1 MRKSAT
7 SPTGWSNGLPV
18 DCLRARPPMP
28 AIPAIKTLRD
38 IQLIEQTPLAERDLP
53 ASTYELICRSA
64 AQQADAPALSFILQG
79 TANEAA
85 YRLSYRQLLGKITQT
100 ANAFHRLGLRPGKA
114 VSFLLPNLP
123 HTHFTIWGG
132 EAAGIVN
139 AINPL
144 LDPEHI
150 AELIQ
155 ASDSELLVTLAP
167 FPGTDLWAKV
177 EGLREQL
184 PALKAIICVDM
195 ANLLPEPQR
204 SAIKAQ
210 RGPLP
215 DGVLDFDELIASCPD
230 DHLESGRVIAPDDIA
245 SYFHT
250 GGTTGTPKLAPHSH
264 GNEVAMAFSMNLV
277 TRFEPGDVTLCGLPL
292 FHVNGVIVTGLTAF
306 IGGAEVLL
314 ATPQGYRNPNLISNF
329 WTVIERHNVS
339 FFSGVPTIYAG
350 LLQVPSEGHDL
361 SSLKYA
367 LCGAA
372 PMPVDL
378 IRQFESKT
386 GLTLIEGYGLTEGTC
401 GSCANPPAGERRPG
415 SIGLPMPYCEVS
427 IKVLDEQGNYLREAN
442 RNEIGNLCIRGATVF
457 KGYLQS
463 SKNAGIWVDG
473 DWFNTGDL
481 GRVDADGY
489 IWLTG
494 RSKDLIIRGGH
505 NIDPQMIEEA
515 LHKHPAVA
523 MAAAV
528 GKPDEKAGE
537 LPVVYVQLKPGA
549 EVSEA
554 ELLAHAAEH
563 IHERSAI
570 PKDAWIID
578 TIPLT
583 AVGKTFKP
591 ALRFDAI
598 ARVYQ
603 SALTEI
609 DARLRVE
616 VLSDDKRGQIAHI
629 YIPADQAALA
639 DAVSQRLAGFAVA
652 IELHLTE

>member
-1 MRKSAT
+1 MNTAPLIR
-7 SPTGWSNGLPV
+7 
-18 DCLRARPPMP
+18 
-28 AIPAIKTLRD
+28 TLQD
-38 IQLIEQTPLAERDLP
+38 IQQIESTPLSERGLP
-53 ASTYELICRSA
+53 ASTFELIRRT
-64 AQQADAPALSFILQG
+64 AQATPDAPALSFILQG
-79 TANEAA
+79 TAEETAL
-85 YRLSYRQLLGKITQT
+85 RLNYAELLGKITQT

-123 HTHFTIWGG
+123 QTHYTIWGG

-150 AELIQ
+150 AELIH
-155 ASDSELLVTLAP
+155 ASSSELLVTLAP
-167 FPGTDLWAKV
+167 FPGTDLWSKV
-177 EGLREQL
+177 ESLRDQL
-184 PALKAIICVDM
+184 PELRAILCVDM
-195 ANLLPEPQR
+195 ANLSPEPQR
-204 SAIKAQ
+204 SAVRVQ

-215 DGVLDFDELIASCPD
+215 DGVLDFDETIAACPA
-230 DHLESGRVIAPDDIA
+230 DHLESGRVIAADDIA

-264 GNEVAMAFSMNLV
+264 GNEVAMAYSMNLV
-277 TRFEPGDVTLCGLPL
+277 TRFGPGDVTLCGLPL
-292 FHVNGVIVTGLTAF
+292 FHVNGVVVTGLTAF

-314 ATPQGYRNPNLISNF
+314 ATPQGYRNTTLIGNF
-329 WTVIERHNVS
+329 WKVIERHRVS

-372 PMPVDL
+372 PMPVEL
-378 IRQFESKT
+378 IRQFEAKT

-415 SIGLPMPYCEVS
+415 SIGLPMPYCEVR
-427 IKVLDEQGNYLREAN
+427 IKVLDEQGRYVRDAAP
-442 RNEIGNLCIRGATVF
+442 NEIGNLCIRGATVF
-457 KGYLQS
+457 KGYLQAG
-463 SKNAGIWVDG
+463 KNAGIWVVG

-523 MAAAV
+523 LAAAV

-537 LPVVYVQLKPGA
+537 LPVVYVQLKPGRQA
-549 EVSEA
+549 SEA
-554 ELLAHAAEH
+554 DLLEHAAAH
-563 IHERSAI
+563 IPERAAI
-570 PKDAWIID
+570 PKNAWIID
-578 TIPLT
+578 AIPLT

-603 SALTEI
+603 AAVSELEPA
-609 DARLRVE
+609 ARVE
-616 VLSDDKRGQIAHI
+616 VLSDDKAGQLAHI
-629 YIPADQAALA
+629 HLPNQDQALA
-639 DAVSQRLAGFAVA
+639 EAIAERLAGYAVGHRIHFAA
-652 IELHLTE
+652 

>member
-1 MRKSAT
+1 MSTAPLIR
-7 SPTGWSNGLPV
+7 
-18 DCLRARPPMP
+18 
-28 AIPAIKTLRD
+28 TLQD
-38 IQLIEQTPLAERDLP
+38 IEQIESTPLSERDLP
-53 ASTYELICRSA
+53 SSTFELIRRT
-64 AQQADAPALSFILQG
+64 AQTYPDAPALSFILQG
-79 TANEAA
+79 TGEETPL
-85 YRLSYRQLLGKITQT
+85 RLSYAELLGKVTQT
-100 ANAFHRLGLRPGKA
+100 ANAFHRLGLRPSKA

-123 HTHFTIWGG
+123 QTHYTIWGG

-150 AELIQ
+150 AELIH

-167 FPGTDLWAKV
+167 FPDTDLWDKV
-177 EGLREQL
+177 DALRDRL
-184 PALKAIICVDM
+184 PALKAILCVDL

-204 SAIKAQ
+204 SALKAQ

-215 DGVLDFDELIASCPD
+215 DGVLDFDEAIAACPAD
-230 DHLESGRVIAPDDIA
+230 RLESGRHILPEDIA

-264 GNEVAMAFSMNLV
+264 GNEVAMAYSMNLV
-277 TRFEPGDVTLCGLPL
+277 TRFGVGDVTLCGLPL
-292 FHVNGVIVTGLTAF
+292 FHVNGVIVTGLAAF

-314 ATPQGYRNPNLISNF
+314 ATPQGYRNTTLIGNF
-329 WTVIERHNVS
+329 WKVIERHKVS

-372 PMPVDL
+372 PMPVEL
-378 IRQFESKT
+378 IRQFEAKT

-415 SIGLPMPYCEVS
+415 SIGLPMPYCEVR
-427 IKVLDEQGNYLREAN
+427 IKVLDDQGRYQRDAAP
-442 RNEIGNLCIRGATVF
+442 NEIGNLCIRGATVF
-457 KGYLQS
+457 RGYLQA

-537 LPVVYVQLKPGA
+537 LPVVYVQLKPGSQA
-549 EVSEA
+549 SEA
-554 ELLAHAAEH
+554 ELLEHAAAH
-563 IHERSAI
+563 IPERAAI
-570 PKDAWIID
+570 PKNAWIID
-578 TIPLT
+578 AIPLT

-603 SALTEI
+603 AAVGELHPG
-609 DARLRVE
+609 ARVE
-616 VLSDDKRGQIAHI
+616 VRSDDKAGQLAHI
-629 YIPADQAALA
+629 HLPSQDQALA
-639 DAVSQRLAGFAVA
+639 EAIGERLAGYAVGHRIHFA
-652 IELHLTE
+652 T

>member
-1 MRKSAT
+1 MSTAPLIR
-7 SPTGWSNGLPV
+7 
-18 DCLRARPPMP
+18 
-28 AIPAIKTLRD
+28 TLQD
-38 IQLIEQTPLAERDLP
+38 IEQIEAVALSERDLP
-53 ASTYELICRSA
+53 PSTFELIRRTASA
-64 AQQADAPALSFILQG
+64 QPDAPALSFILQG
-79 TANEAA
+79 SGEETPL
-85 YRLSYRQLLGKITQT
+85 RLSYAELLGKVTQT

-123 HTHFTIWGG
+123 QTHYTIWGG

-150 AELIQ
+150 AELIH

-167 FPGTDLWAKV
+167 FPGTDLWDKV
-177 EGLREQL
+177 QALRGQL
-184 PALKAIICVDM
+184 PELKAILCVDM

-204 SAIKAQ
+204 SALKAQ
-210 RGPLP
+210 RGAWPE
-215 DGVLDFDELIASCPD
+215 GVLDFDETIAACPN
-230 DHLESGRVIAPDDIA
+230 DHLESGRVIAADDVA

-264 GNEVAMAFSMNLV
+264 GNEVAMAYSMNLV
-277 TRFEPGDVTLCGLPL
+277 TRFGPGDVTLCGLPL
-292 FHVNGVIVTGLTAF
+292 FHVNGVVVTGLAAF

-314 ATPQGYRNPNLISNF
+314 ATPQGYRNTTLIGNF
-329 WTVIERHNVS
+329 WKVIERHRVS

-372 PMPVDL
+372 PMPVEL
-378 IRQFESKT
+378 IRQFEAKT
-386 GLTLIEGYGLTEGTC
+386 GLTLIEGYGLTEVTC

-415 SIGLPMPYCEVS
+415 SIGLRMPYCEVS
-427 IKVLDEQGNYLREAN
+427 IKVLDDQGRYLRDAAQ
-442 RNEIGNLCIRGATVF
+442 NEIGNLCIRGATVF
-457 KGYLQS
+457 KGYLQT

-537 LPVVYVQLKPGA
+537 LPVVYVQLKPGNQA
-549 EVSEA
+549 SEA
-554 ELLAHAAEH
+554 ELLEHAAAH
-563 IHERSAI
+563 IPERAAI
-570 PKDAWIID
+570 PKNAWIVD
-578 TIPLT
+578 AIPLT

-603 SALTEI
+603 SDLAALHPAI
-609 DARLRVE
+609 RVE
-616 VLSDDKRGQIAHI
+616 VLSDDQAGQLAHVHV
-629 YIPADQAALA
+629 PNQDEALA
-639 DAVSQRLAGFAVA
+639 SAIGERLAGYAVGHRIHFAP
-652 IELHLTE
+652 

>member
-1 MRKSAT
+1 MNTAPLIR
-7 SPTGWSNGLPV
+7 
-18 DCLRARPPMP
+18 
-28 AIPAIKTLRD
+28 TLQD
-38 IQLIEQTPLAERDLP
+38 IQQIESTPLSERGLP
-53 ASTYELICRSA
+53 ASTFELIRRTA
-64 AQQADAPALSFILQG
+64 LATPDAPALSFILQG
-79 TANEAA
+79 TAEETAL
-85 YRLSYRQLLGKITQT
+85 RLNYAELLGKITQT

-123 HTHFTIWGG
+123 QTHYTIWGG

-150 AELIQ
+150 AELIH
-155 ASDSELLVTLAP
+155 ASSSELLVTLAP
-167 FPGTDLWAKV
+167 FPGTDLWSKV
-177 EGLREQL
+177 EALRDQL
-184 PALKAIICVDM
+184 PELRAILCVDM

-204 SAIKAQ
+204 NAVRAQ

-215 DGVLDFDELIASCPD
+215 DGVLDFDETIAACPAD
-230 DHLESGRVIAPDDIA
+230 QLESGRVIAADDIA

-264 GNEVAMAFSMNLV
+264 GNEVAMAYSMNLV
-277 TRFEPGDVTLCGLPL
+277 TRFGPGDVTLCGLPL

-314 ATPQGYRNPNLISNF
+314 ATPQGYRNGTLISNF
-329 WTVIERHNVS
+329 WKVIERHKVS

-372 PMPVDL
+372 PMPVEL
-378 IRQFESKT
+378 IRQFEAKT

-401 GSCANPPAGERRPG
+401 GSCANPPDGERRPG
-415 SIGLPMPYCEVS
+415 SIGLPMPYCEVR
-427 IKVLDEQGNYLREAN
+427 IKVLDEQGRYVRDAAP
-442 RNEIGNLCIRGATVF
+442 NEIGNLCIRGATVF
-457 KGYLQS
+457 MGYLQAG
-463 SKNAGIWVDG
+463 KNAGIWVDG

-523 MAAAV
+523 LAAAV

-537 LPVVYVQLKPGA
+537 LPVVYVQLKPGSQA
-549 EVSEA
+549 SEA
-554 ELLAHAAEH
+554 ELLEHAAAH
-563 IHERSAI
+563 IPERAAI
-570 PKDAWIID
+570 PKNAWIID
-578 TIPLT
+578 AIPLT

-598 ARVYQ
+598 ARVYEAAV
-603 SALTEI
+603 SELEPA
-609 DARLRVE
+609 ARVE
-616 VLSDDKRGQIAHI
+616 VLSDDKAGQLAHI
-629 YIPADQAALA
+629 HLPNQDQALA
-639 DAVSQRLAGFAVA
+639 EAIAERLAGYAVGHRIHFAA
-652 IELHLTE
+652 

>member
-1 MRKSAT
+1 MSTAPLIR
-7 SPTGWSNGLPV
+7 
-18 DCLRARPPMP
+18 
-28 AIPAIKTLRD
+28 TLQD
-38 IQLIEQTPLAERDLP
+38 IEQIESTPLSDRDLP
-53 ASTYELICRSA
+53 SSTFELIRRTAQASPEA
-64 AQQADAPALSFILQG
+64 AALSFILQG
-79 TANEAA
+79 TGEETPL
-85 YRLSYRQLLGKITQT
+85 RLNYAELLGKITQT

-123 HTHFTIWGG
+123 QTHFTIWGG

-144 LDPEHI
+144 LDAEHI
-150 AELIQ
+150 AELIH

-167 FPGTDLWAKV
+167 FPGTDLWDKV
-177 EGLREQL
+177 NALRDQL
-184 PALKAIICVDM
+184 PELKAILCVDM

-204 SAIKAQ
+204 SALKAQ

-215 DGVLDFDELIASCPD
+215 EGVLDFDETIAACPA
-230 DHLESGRVIAPDDIA
+230 DHLESGRLIAADDIA

-264 GNEVAMAFSMNLV
+264 GNEVAMAYSMNLV
-277 TRFEPGDVTLCGLPL
+277 TRFGAGDVTLCGLPL
-292 FHVNGVIVTGLTAF
+292 FHVNGVIVTGLAAF

-314 ATPQGYRNPNLISNF
+314 ATPQGYRNTTLIGNF
-329 WTVIERHNVS
+329 WKVIERHKVS

-350 LLQVPSEGHDL
+350 LLQIPSEGHDL

-372 PMPVDL
+372 PMPVEL
-378 IRQFESKT
+378 IRQFEAKT
-386 GLTLIEGYGLTEGTC
+386 GLTLLEGYGLTEGTC

-415 SIGLPMPYCEVS
+415 SIGLPMPYCEVR
-427 IKVLDEQGNYLREAN
+427 IKVLDEQGRYLRDAEQD
-442 RNEIGNLCIRGATVF
+442 EIGNLCIRGATVF
-457 KGYLQS
+457 RGYLQA
-463 SKNAGIWVDG
+463 SKNADIWVDG

-549 EVSEA
+549 QTSET
-554 ELLAHAAEH
+554 ELLEHAAAH
-563 IHERSAI
+563 IPERAAV

-578 TIPLT
+578 AIPLT

-603 SALTEI
+603 AAI
-609 DARLRVE
+609 DELHPAVRVE
-616 VLSDDKRGQIAHI
+616 VLSDDRAGQLAHI
-629 YIPADQAALA
+629 HLPNQDQALA
-639 DAVSQRLAGFAVA
+639 ASIGERLSGYAVGHRIHFAA
-652 IELHLTE
+652 

>member
-1 MRKSAT
+1 MSTAPLIR
-7 SPTGWSNGLPV
+7 
-18 DCLRARPPMP
+18 
-28 AIPAIKTLRD
+28 TLQD
-38 IQLIEQTPLAERDLP
+38 IEQIEAVALSERDLP
-53 ASTYELICRSA
+53 PSTFELIRRTASA
-64 AQQADAPALSFILQG
+64 RPDAPALSFILQG
-79 TANEAA
+79 NGEETPL
-85 YRLSYRQLLGKITQT
+85 RLSYAELLGKLTQT

-123 HTHFTIWGG
+123 QTHYTIWGG

-150 AELIQ
+150 AELIH

-167 FPGTDLWAKV
+167 FPGTDLWDKV
-177 EGLREQL
+177 QALRGQL
-184 PALKAIICVDM
+184 PELKAILCVDM

-204 SAIKAQ
+204 SALKAQ
-210 RGPLP
+210 RGAWPE
-215 DGVLDFDELIASCPD
+215 GVLDFDETIAACPN
-230 DHLESGRVIAPDDIA
+230 DHLESGRVIAANDVA

-264 GNEVAMAFSMNLV
+264 GNEVAMAYSMNLV
-277 TRFEPGDVTLCGLPL
+277 TRFGPGDVTLCGLPL
-292 FHVNGVIVTGLTAF
+292 FHVNGVVVTGLAAF

-314 ATPQGYRNPNLISNF
+314 ATPQGYRNTTLIGNF
-329 WTVIERHNVS
+329 WKVIERHRVS

-372 PMPVDL
+372 PMPVEL
-378 IRQFESKT
+378 IRQFEAKT

-415 SIGLPMPYCEVS
+415 SIGLRMPYCEVS
-427 IKVLDEQGNYLREAN
+427 IKVLDDQGRYLRDAAQ
-442 RNEIGNLCIRGATVF
+442 NEIGNLCIRGATVF
-457 KGYLQS
+457 KGYLQT

-537 LPVVYVQLKPGA
+537 LPVVYVQLKPGNQA
-549 EVSEA
+549 SEA
-554 ELLAHAAEH
+554 ELLEHAAAH
-563 IHERSAI
+563 IPERAAI
-570 PKDAWIID
+570 PKNAWIVD
-578 TIPLT
+578 AIPLT

-603 SALTEI
+603 SDLAALHPAI
-609 DARLRVE
+609 RVE
-616 VLSDDKRGQIAHI
+616 VLSDDQAGQLAHVHV
-629 YIPADQAALA
+629 PNQDEALA
-639 DAVSQRLAGFAVA
+639 SAIGERLAGYAVGHRIHFAP
-652 IELHLTE
+652 

>member
-1 MRKSAT
+1 
-7 SPTGWSNGLPV
+7 
-18 DCLRARPPMP
+18 MP

-85 YRLSYRQLLGKITQT
+85 YRLSYRQLLSKITQT

-215 DGVLDFDELIASCPD
+215 NGVLDFDELIAACPD

-314 ATPQGYRNPNLISNF
+314 ATPQGYRNANLISNF
-329 WTVIERHNVS
+329 WTIIERHNVS

-372 PMPVDL
+372 PMPVEL

-401 GSCANPPAGERRPG
+401 GSCANPPAGERRAG

-427 IKVLDEQGNYLREAN
+427 IKILDEQGNYLREAN

-463 SKNAGIWVDG
+463 SKNAGIWVDS

-537 LPVVYVQLKPGA
+537 LPVVYVQLKPGIA
-549 EVSEA
+549 VSEA

-563 IHERSAI
+563 IPERAAI

-598 ARVYQ
+598 TRVYQ
-603 SALTEI
+603 AALAEI
-609 DARLRVE
+609 DPRLRVE

-629 YIPADQAALA
+629 YIAADQAALA
-639 DAVSQRLAGFAVA
+639 AAVSQRLAGFAVA
-652 IELHLTE
+652 IELHFTE

>member
-1 MRKSAT
+1 MSTAPLIR
-7 SPTGWSNGLPV
+7 
-18 DCLRARPPMP
+18 
-28 AIPAIKTLRD
+28 TLHD
-38 IQLIEQTPLAERDLP
+38 IELIESTPLSERDLP
-53 ASTYELICRSA
+53 CSTFELIRRT
-64 AQQADAPALSFILQG
+64 AQASPNAPALSFILQG
-79 TANEAA
+79 TAEETAL
-85 YRLSYRQLLGKITQT
+85 RLSYAELLGKVTQT

-123 HTHFTIWGG
+123 QTHYTIWGG

-150 AELIQ
+150 AELIH
-155 ASDSELLVTLAP
+155 ASDSELLVTLAT
-167 FPGTDLWAKV
+167 FPGTDLWDKV
-177 EGLREQL
+177 HALRDQL
-184 PALKAIICVDM
+184 PELKAILCVDM

-204 SAIKAQ
+204 SALKAQ

-215 DGVLDFDELIASCPD
+215 DGVLDFDEAIAACPA
-230 DHLESGRVIAPDDIA
+230 DHLESGRVIAADDIA

-264 GNEVAMAFSMNLV
+264 GNEVAMAYSMNLV
-277 TRFEPGDVTLCGLPL
+277 TRFGVGDVTLCGLPL
-292 FHVNGVIVTGLTAF
+292 FHVNGVIVTGLAAF

-314 ATPQGYRNPNLISNF
+314 ATPQGYRNGTLISNF
-329 WTVIERHNVS
+329 WKVIERHKVS

-372 PMPVDL
+372 PMPVEL
-378 IRQFESKT
+378 IRQFEAKT

-427 IKVLDEQGNYLREAN
+427 IKVLDEQGGYVRDAEQ
-442 RNEIGNLCIRGATVF
+442 NEIGNLCIRGATVF
-457 KGYLQS
+457 KGYLQA

-528 GKPDEKAGE
+528 GKPDAKAGE
-537 LPVVYVQLKPGA
+537 LPVVYVQLKPGSQA
-549 EVSEA
+549 NEA
-554 ELLAHAAEH
+554 ELLEHAAAH
-563 IHERSAI
+563 IPERAAI

-578 TIPLT
+578 AIPLT

-598 ARVYQ
+598 TRVYQ
-603 SALTEI
+603 AAVGELHP
-609 DARLRVE
+609 AARVE
-616 VLSDDKRGQIAHI
+616 VLSDDKAGQLAHI
-629 YIPADQAALA
+629 HLPNQDQALA
-639 DAVSQRLAGFAVA
+639 EAIGERLAGYAVGHRIHFAA
-652 IELHLTE
+652 

>member
-1 MRKSAT
+1 MSTAPLIR
-7 SPTGWSNGLPV
+7 
-18 DCLRARPPMP
+18 
-28 AIPAIKTLRD
+28 TLQD
-38 IQLIEQTPLAERDLP
+38 IEQIEAVALSERDLP
-53 ASTYELICRSA
+53 PSTFELIRRTASA
-64 AQQADAPALSFILQG
+64 QPDAPALSFILQG
-79 TANEAA
+79 NGEETPL
-85 YRLSYRQLLGKITQT
+85 RLSYAELLGKLTQT

-123 HTHFTIWGG
+123 QTHYTIWGG

-150 AELIQ
+150 AELIH

-167 FPGTDLWAKV
+167 FPGTDLWDKV
-177 EGLREQL
+177 QALRGQL
-184 PALKAIICVDM
+184 PELKAILCVDM

-204 SAIKAQ
+204 SALKAQ
-210 RGPLP
+210 RGAWPE
-215 DGVLDFDELIASCPD
+215 GVLDFDETIAACPN
-230 DHLESGRVIAPDDIA
+230 DHLESGRIIAANDVA

-264 GNEVAMAFSMNLV
+264 GNEVAMAYSMNLV
-277 TRFEPGDVTLCGLPL
+277 TRFGPGDVTLCGLPL
-292 FHVNGVIVTGLTAF
+292 FHVNGVVVTGLAAF

-314 ATPQGYRNPNLISNF
+314 ATPQGYRNTTLIGNF
-329 WTVIERHNVS
+329 WKVIERHRVS

-372 PMPVDL
+372 PMPVEL
-378 IRQFESKT
+378 IRQFEAKT

-415 SIGLPMPYCEVS
+415 SIGLRMPYCEVS
-427 IKVLDEQGNYLREAN
+427 IKVLDDQGRYRRDAAQ
-442 RNEIGNLCIRGATVF
+442 NEIGNLCIRGATVF
-457 KGYLQS
+457 KGYLQT

-537 LPVVYVQLKPGA
+537 LPVVYVQLKPGNQA
-549 EVSEA
+549 SEA
-554 ELLAHAAEH
+554 ELLEHAAAH
-563 IHERSAI
+563 IPERAAI
-570 PKDAWIID
+570 PKNAWIVD
-578 TIPLT
+578 AIPLT

-603 SALTEI
+603 SDLAELHPAI
-609 DARLRVE
+609 RVE
-616 VLSDDKRGQIAHI
+616 VLSDDQAGQLAHVHV
-629 YIPADQAALA
+629 PNQDEALA
-639 DAVSQRLAGFAVA
+639 SAIGERLAGYAVGHRIHFAP
-652 IELHLTE
+652 

>member
-1 MRKSAT
+1 
-7 SPTGWSNGLPV
+7 
-18 DCLRARPPMP
+18 MP

-64 AQQADAPALSFILQG
+64 AQQADASALSFILQG

-215 DGVLDFDELIASCPD
+215 DGVLDFDELIAACPD

-314 ATPQGYRNPNLISNF
+314 ATPQGYRNANLISNF
-329 WTVIERHNVS
+329 WTIIERHNVS

-372 PMPVDL
+372 PMPVEL

-563 IHERSAI
+563 IHERAAI

-598 ARVYQ
+598 NRVYQ
-603 SALTEI
+603 SALAEI

-629 YIPADQAALA
+629 YIPAGQAALA

>member
-1 MRKSAT
+1 MSTAPLIRTLQDIQQIESTPLSDRGLPESTFDLIRRTAQT
-7 SPTGWSNGLPV
+7 SPH
-18 DCLRARPPMP
+18 
-28 AIPAIKTLRD
+28 
-38 IQLIEQTPLAERDLP
+38 
-53 ASTYELICRSA
+53 
-64 AQQADAPALSFILQG
+64 APALSFILQG
-79 TANEAA
+79 TAEEAPL
-85 YRLSYRQLLGKITQT
+85 RLNYTELLGKITQT

-123 HTHFTIWGG
+123 QTHYTIWGG

-144 LDPEHI
+144 LDAEHI
-150 AELIQ
+150 AELIH

-167 FPGTDLWAKV
+167 FPGTDLWDKV
-177 EGLREQL
+177 NALRDQL
-184 PALKAIICVDM
+184 PELKAILCVDM
-195 ANLLPEPQR
+195 ANLLPELQR
-204 SAIKAQ
+204 SALKAQ

-215 DGVLDFDELIASCPD
+215 EGVLDFDETIAACPA
-230 DHLESGRVIAPDDIA
+230 DHLESGRVIAADDIA

-264 GNEVAMAFSMNLV
+264 GNEVAMAYSMNLV
-277 TRFEPGDVTLCGLPL
+277 TRFGAGDVTLCGLPL

-314 ATPQGYRNPNLISNF
+314 ATPQGYRNTTLISNF
-329 WTVIERHNVS
+329 WKVIARHKVS

-350 LLQVPSEGHDL
+350 LLQIPSEGHDL

-372 PMPVDL
+372 PMPVEL
-378 IRQFESKT
+378 IRQFEAKT
-386 GLTLIEGYGLTEGTC
+386 GLTLLEGYGLTEGTC

-415 SIGLPMPYCEVS
+415 SIGLPMPYCEVR
-427 IKVLDEQGNYLREAN
+427 IKVLDEQGRYLRDAAQD
-442 RNEIGNLCIRGATVF
+442 EIGNLCIRGATVF
-457 KGYLQS
+457 KGYLQA

-549 EVSEA
+549 QTSET
-554 ELLAHAAEH
+554 ELLEHAAAH
-563 IHERSAI
+563 IPERAAV

-578 TIPLT
+578 VIPLT

-603 SALTEI
+603 AAVDELHP
-609 DARLRVE
+609 AVRVE
-616 VLSDDKRGQIAHI
+616 VLSDDKAGQLAHI
-629 YIPADQAALA
+629 HLPNQDQAL
-639 DAVSQRLAGFAVA
+639 AVSIAERLSGYAVGHRIHFAA
-652 IELHLTE
+652 

>member
-1 MRKSAT
+1 MT
-7 SPTGWSNGLPV
+7 ESPMIRS
-18 DCLRARPPMP
+18 
-28 AIPAIKTLRD
+28 LRD
-38 IQLIEQTPLAERDLP
+38 IELIERTPLAERDLP
-53 ASTYELICRSA
+53 ASTYELIRRSA
-64 AQQADAPALSFILQG
+64 AAHPGAPALSFILQG
-79 TANEAA
+79 TADEPA
-85 YRLSYRQLLGKITQT
+85 YRLSYQELLGKVTQT

-123 HTHFTIWGG
+123 QTHFTIWGG

-144 LDPEHI
+144 LEPEHI
-150 AELIQ
+150 AELIH

-177 EGLREQL
+177 EALRGQL
-184 PALKAIICVDM
+184 PELRAVICVDL
-195 ANLLPEPQR
+195 ANLLPDAQR
-204 SAIKAQ
+204 AALKAQ

-215 DGVLDFDELIASCPD
+215 DGVLDFDELIAACPA
-230 DHLESGRVIAPDDIA
+230 DHLESARDIQADDIA

-264 GNEVAMAFSMNLV
+264 GNEVAMAYSMNLV
-277 TRFEPGDVTLCGLPL
+277 TRFAPGDVTLCGLPL

-306 IGGAEVLL
+306 SGGAEVLL
-314 ATPQGYRNPNLISNF
+314 ATPQGYRNTALIGNF
-329 WTVIERHNVS
+329 WKIIERHKVS

-350 LLQVPSEGHDL
+350 LLQVPSAGHDL

-372 PMPVDL
+372 PMPVEL
-378 IRQFESKT
+378 IRQFEAKT

-401 GSCANPPAGERRPG
+401 GSCANPVGGERRPG
-415 SIGLPMPYCEVS
+415 SIGLRMPYCEVS
-427 IKVLDEQGNYLREAN
+427 IKLLDEQGRYLRDAAQ
-442 RNEIGNLCIRGATVF
+442 NEIGNLCIRGATVF
-457 KGYLQS
+457 KGYLQA
-463 SKNAGIWVDG
+463 SKNQGIWVDG

-481 GRVDADGY
+481 GRIDADGY

-537 LPVVYVQLKPGA
+537 LPVAYVQLKPGSQA
-549 EVSEA
+549 SEA
-554 ELLAHAAEH
+554 QLLAHAAAH
-563 IHERSAI
+563 ISERAAV
-570 PKDAWIID
+570 PKDVWIID
-578 TIPLT
+578 AIPVT

-591 ALRFDAI
+591 TLRFDAI
-598 ARVYQ
+598 RRVYQ
-603 SALTEI
+603 AVLAELDPRI
-609 DARLRVE
+609 RVE
-616 VLSDDKRGQIAHI
+616 VLSDERQGQLAHI
-629 YIPADQAALA
+629 HLPRRDVALERRVA
-639 DAVSQRLAGFAVA
+639 ECLAGFAVRFQ
-652 IELHLTE
+652 LHSPD

>member
-1 MRKSAT
+1 MSTAPLIR
-7 SPTGWSNGLPV
+7 
-18 DCLRARPPMP
+18 
-28 AIPAIKTLRD
+28 TLQD
-38 IQLIEQTPLAERDLP
+38 IEQIESTPLSDRDLP
-53 ASTYELICRSA
+53 SSTFELIRRTAQTSPEA
-64 AQQADAPALSFILQG
+64 AALSFILQG
-79 TANEAA
+79 TGEETPL
-85 YRLSYRQLLGKITQT
+85 RLNYAELLGKITQT

-123 HTHFTIWGG
+123 QTHYTIWGG

-150 AELIQ
+150 AELIH
-155 ASDSELLVTLAP
+155 ASNSELLVTLAP
-167 FPGTDLWAKV
+167 FPGTELWDKV
-177 EGLREQL
+177 DALRDQL
-184 PALKAIICVDM
+184 PELKAILCVDM

-204 SAIKAQ
+204 SALKAQ
-210 RGPLP
+210 RGLLP
-215 DGVLDFDELIASCPD
+215 EGVLDFDETIAACPA
-230 DHLESGRVIAPDDIA
+230 DHLESGRVITADDIA

-264 GNEVAMAFSMNLV
+264 GNEVAMAYSMNLV
-277 TRFEPGDVTLCGLPL
+277 TRFGVGDVTLCGLPL

-314 ATPQGYRNPNLISNF
+314 ATPQGYRNTTLISNF
-329 WTVIERHNVS
+329 WKVIARHKVS

-350 LLQVPSEGHDL
+350 LLQIPSEGHDL

-372 PMPVDL
+372 PMPVEL
-378 IRQFESKT
+378 IRQFEAKT
-386 GLTLIEGYGLTEGTC
+386 GLTLLEGYGLTEGTC

-415 SIGLPMPYCEVS
+415 SIGLPMPYCEVR
-427 IKVLDEQGNYLREAN
+427 IKVLDEQGSYLRDAAQD
-442 RNEIGNLCIRGATVF
+442 EIGNLCIRGATVF
-457 KGYLQS
+457 KGYLQA

-549 EVSEA
+549 QTSET
-554 ELLAHAAEH
+554 ELLEHAAAH
-563 IHERSAI
+563 IPERAAV

-578 TIPLT
+578 AIPLT

-603 SALTEI
+603 AAVDELHP
-609 DARLRVE
+609 DVRVE
-616 VLSDDKRGQIAHI
+616 VLVDDKAGQLAHI
-629 YIPADQAALA
+629 HLPNQDQALA
-639 DAVSQRLAGFAVA
+639 ANIAERLSGYAVGHRIHFAA
-652 IELHLTE
+652 

>member
-1 MRKSAT
+1 MSTAPLIR
-7 SPTGWSNGLPV
+7 
-18 DCLRARPPMP
+18 
-28 AIPAIKTLRD
+28 TLQD
-38 IQLIEQTPLAERDLP
+38 IEQIESTPLSDRDLP
-53 ASTYELICRSA
+53 SSTFELIRRTAQTSPEA
-64 AQQADAPALSFILQG
+64 AALSFILQG
-79 TANEAA
+79 TGEETPL
-85 YRLSYRQLLGKITQT
+85 RLNYAELLGKITQT

-123 HTHFTIWGG
+123 QTHYTIWGG

-150 AELIQ
+150 AELIH
-155 ASDSELLVTLAP
+155 ASNSELLVTLAP
-167 FPGTDLWAKV
+167 FPGTELWDKV
-177 EGLREQL
+177 DALRDQL
-184 PALKAIICVDM
+184 PELKAILCVDM

-204 SAIKAQ
+204 SALKAQ
-210 RGPLP
+210 RGLLP
-215 DGVLDFDELIASCPD
+215 EGVLDFDETIAACPA
-230 DHLESGRVIAPDDIA
+230 DHLESGRVITADDIA

-264 GNEVAMAFSMNLV
+264 GNEVAMAYSMNLV
-277 TRFEPGDVTLCGLPL
+277 TRFGVGDVTLCGLPL

-314 ATPQGYRNPNLISNF
+314 ATPQGYRNTTLISNF
-329 WTVIERHNVS
+329 WKVIARHKVS

-350 LLQVPSEGHDL
+350 LLQIPSEGHDL

-372 PMPVDL
+372 PMPVEL
-378 IRQFESKT
+378 IRQFEAKT
-386 GLTLIEGYGLTEGTC
+386 GLTLLEGYGLTEGTC

-415 SIGLPMPYCEVS
+415 SIGLPMPYCEVR
-427 IKVLDEQGNYLREAN
+427 IKVLDEQGSYLRDAAQD
-442 RNEIGNLCIRGATVF
+442 EIGNLCIRGATVF
-457 KGYLQS
+457 KGYLQA

-549 EVSEA
+549 QTSET
-554 ELLAHAAEH
+554 ELLEHAAAH
-563 IHERSAI
+563 IPERAAV

-578 TIPLT
+578 AIPLT

-603 SALTEI
+603 AAVDELHP
-609 DARLRVE
+609 DVRVE
-616 VLSDDKRGQIAHI
+616 VLGDDKAGQLAHI
-629 YIPADQAALA
+629 HLPNQDQALA
-639 DAVSQRLAGFAVA
+639 ANIAERLSGYAVGHRIHFAA
-652 IELHLTE
+652 

>member
-1 MRKSAT
+1 MSTAPLIR
-7 SPTGWSNGLPV
+7 
-18 DCLRARPPMP
+18 
-28 AIPAIKTLRD
+28 TLQD
-38 IQLIEQTPLAERDLP
+38 IEQIESTPLSDRDLP
-53 ASTYELICRSA
+53 SSTFELIRRTAQASPEA
-64 AQQADAPALSFILQG
+64 AALSFILQG
-79 TANEAA
+79 TGEETPL
-85 YRLSYRQLLGKITQT
+85 RLNYAELLGKITQT

-123 HTHFTIWGG
+123 QTHYTIWGG

-150 AELIQ
+150 AELIH
-155 ASDSELLVTLAP
+155 ASNSELLVTLAP
-167 FPGTDLWAKV
+167 FPGTELWDKV
-177 EGLREQL
+177 DALRDQL
-184 PALKAIICVDM
+184 PELKAILCVDM

-204 SAIKAQ
+204 SALKAQ

-215 DGVLDFDELIASCPD
+215 EGVLDFDETIAACPA
-230 DHLESGRVIAPDDIA
+230 DHLESGRVITADDIA

-264 GNEVAMAFSMNLV
+264 GNEVAMAYSMNLV
-277 TRFEPGDVTLCGLPL
+277 TRFGVGDVTLCGLPL

-314 ATPQGYRNPNLISNF
+314 ATPQGYRNTTLIGNF
-329 WTVIERHNVS
+329 WKVIERHKVS

-350 LLQVPSEGHDL
+350 LLQIPSDGHDL

-372 PMPVDL
+372 PMPVEL
-378 IRQFESKT
+378 IRQFEAKT
-386 GLTLIEGYGLTEGTC
+386 GLTLLEGYGLTEGTC

-415 SIGLPMPYCEVS
+415 SIGLPMPYCEVR
-427 IKVLDEQGNYLREAN
+427 IKVLDEQGQYLREAAP
-442 RNEIGNLCIRGATVF
+442 NEIGNLCIRGATVF
-457 KGYLQS
+457 KGYLQA

-481 GRVDADGY
+481 GRVDTDGY

-549 EVSEA
+549 QASEV
-554 ELLAHAAEH
+554 ELLEHAAAH
-563 IHERSAI
+563 IPERAAV

-578 TIPLT
+578 AIPLT

-603 SALTEI
+603 AAI
-609 DARLRVE
+609 DELHPAVRVE
-616 VLSDDKRGQIAHI
+616 VLSDDKAGQLAHI
-629 YIPADQAALA
+629 HLPNQDQALA
-639 DAVSQRLAGFAVA
+639 ASIGERLSGYAVGHRIHFAA
-652 IELHLTE
+652 

>member
-1 MRKSAT
+1 MSTAPLIR
-7 SPTGWSNGLPV
+7 
-18 DCLRARPPMP
+18 
-28 AIPAIKTLRD
+28 TLQD
-38 IQLIEQTPLAERDLP
+38 IEQIEAVALSERDLP
-53 ASTYELICRSA
+53 PSTFELIRRTASA
-64 AQQADAPALSFILQG
+64 QPDAPALSFILQG
-79 TANEAA
+79 NGEETPL
-85 YRLSYRQLLGKITQT
+85 RLSYAELLGKLTQT

-123 HTHFTIWGG
+123 QTHYTIWGG

-150 AELIQ
+150 AELIH

-167 FPGTDLWAKV
+167 FPGTDLWDKV
-177 EGLREQL
+177 QALRGQL
-184 PALKAIICVDM
+184 PELKAILCVDM

-204 SAIKAQ
+204 SALKAQ
-210 RGPLP
+210 RGAWPE
-215 DGVLDFDELIASCPD
+215 GVLDFDETIAACPN
-230 DHLESGRVIAPDDIA
+230 DHLESGRIIAADDVA

-264 GNEVAMAFSMNLV
+264 GNEVAMAYSMNLV
-277 TRFEPGDVTLCGLPL
+277 TRFGPGDVTLCGLPL
-292 FHVNGVIVTGLTAF
+292 FHVNGVVVTGLAAF

-314 ATPQGYRNPNLISNF
+314 ATPQGYRNTTLIGNF
-329 WTVIERHNVS
+329 WKVIERHRVS

-372 PMPVDL
+372 PMPVEL
-378 IRQFESKT
+378 IRQFEAKT

-415 SIGLPMPYCEVS
+415 SIGLRMPYCEVS
-427 IKVLDEQGNYLREAN
+427 IKVLDDQGRYRRDAAQ
-442 RNEIGNLCIRGATVF
+442 NEIGNLCIRGATVF
-457 KGYLQS
+457 KGYLQT

-515 LHKHPAVA
+515 LHKPPAVA

-537 LPVVYVQLKPGA
+537 LPVVYVQLKPGNQA
-549 EVSEA
+549 SEA
-554 ELLAHAAEH
+554 ELLEHAAAH
-563 IHERSAI
+563 IPERAAI
-570 PKDAWIID
+570 PKNAWIVD
-578 TIPLT
+578 AIPLT

-603 SALTEI
+603 SDLAELHPAI
-609 DARLRVE
+609 RVE
-616 VLSDDKRGQIAHI
+616 VLSDDQAGQLAHVHV
-629 YIPADQAALA
+629 PNQDEALA
-639 DAVSQRLAGFAVA
+639 SAIGERLAGYAVGHRIHFAP
-652 IELHLTE
+652 

>member
-1 MRKSAT
+1 
-7 SPTGWSNGLPV
+7 
-18 DCLRARPPMP
+18 MP
-28 AIPAIKTLRD
+28 AIPAIKTLHD

-53 ASTYELICRSA
+53 ASTFELISRA
-64 AQQADAPALSFILQG
+64 AARQPDAPALSFILQG
-79 TANEAA
+79 STDEAA

-167 FPGTDLWAKV
+167 FPGTDLWAKI

-184 PALKAIICVDM
+184 PTLKAIICVDM
-195 ANLLPEPQR
+195 VNLLSEPQR
-204 SAIKAQ
+204 SATKAQ
-210 RGPLP
+210 RGALP
-215 DGVLDFDELIASCPD
+215 NGVLDFDALIASCPD

-264 GNEVAMAFSMNLV
+264 ANEVAMAYSMNLV
-277 TRFEPGDVTLCGLPL
+277 TGFAPGDVTLCGLPL
-292 FHVNGVIVTGLTAF
+292 FHVNAVIVTGLTAF

-329 WTVIERHNVS
+329 WTIIEQYKVS

-372 PMPVDL
+372 PMPVEL
-378 IRQFESKT
+378 IHQFEGKT

-415 SIGLPMPYCEVS
+415 SIGLPMPYCQVA
-427 IKVLDEQGNYLREAN
+427 IKVLDEQGNFLREAG

-463 SKNAGIWVDG
+463 SKNTGIWIDG

-481 GRVDADGY
+481 GRIDADGY
-489 IWLTG
+489 VWLTG

-549 EVSEA
+549 QTSEA

-563 IHERSAI
+563 IPERAAI
-570 PKDAWIID
+570 PKDAWVID
-578 TIPLT
+578 AIPLT

-598 ARVYQ
+598 GRVYQ
-603 SALTEI
+603 AVLAEL
-609 DARLRVE
+609 DQRLRVD
-616 VLSDDKRGQIAHI
+616 VRSDDKRGQVAHI
-629 YIPADQAALA
+629 YLPTHDTTLA
-639 DAVSQRLAGFAVA
+639 EAVTKRLAGFAVA
-652 IELHLTE
+652 IELHHTE

>member
-1 MRKSAT
+1 M
-7 SPTGWSNGLPV
+7 NDLPV
-18 DCLRARPPMP
+18 IRTR
-28 AIPAIKTLRD
+28 RD
-38 IQLIEQTPLAERDLP
+38 IEQIEQTPLAARDLP
-53 ASTYELICRSA
+53 ASTYELIQRTA
-64 AQQADAPALSFILQG
+64 ERHPQAPALSFILQG
-79 TANEAA
+79 QPGEPV
-85 YRLSYRQLLGKITQT
+85 YRLTYQQLLGKVTQT

-123 HTHFTIWGG
+123 QTHFTIWGG

-150 AELIQ
+150 AELIH

-177 EGLREQL
+177 DALRDQL
-184 PALKAIICVDM
+184 PELKAIICVDL
-195 ANLLPEPQR
+195 ANLLPDAQR
-204 SAIKAQ
+204 DAIKAQ

-215 DGVLDFDELIASCPD
+215 DGVLDFDELIAACPD
-230 DHLESGRVIAPDDIA
+230 DHLESGRSIQTDDIA

-264 GNEVAMAFSMNLV
+264 GNEVAMAYSMNLV
-277 TRFEPGDVTLCGLPL
+277 TRFGPGDVTLCGLPL

-314 ATPQGYRNPNLISNF
+314 ATPQGYRNTTLISNF
-329 WTVIERHNVS
+329 WSLIERHKVS

-350 LLQVPSEGHDL
+350 LLQLPSEGHDL

-372 PMPVDL
+372 PMPVEL
-378 IRQFESKT
+378 IRQFEAKT
-386 GLTLIEGYGLTEGTC
+386 GLTLLEGYGLTEGTC
-401 GSCANPPAGERRPG
+401 GSCANPPAGERRAG
-415 SIGLPMPYCEVS
+415 SIGLPMPYCAVS
-427 IKVLDEQGNYLREAN
+427 IKVLDDQGNYLREAQP
-442 RNEIGNLCIRGATVF
+442 NEIGNLCIRGATVF
-457 KGYLQS
+457 KGYLQA
-463 SKNAGIWVDG
+463 SKNQGIWVDG

-537 LPVVYVQLKPGA
+537 LPVVYVQLKPGSQ
-549 EVSEA
+549 VSEA
-554 ELLAHAAEH
+554 ELLSHAAEH
-563 IHERSAI
+563 IPERAAV
-570 PKDAWIID
+570 PKDVWLID
-578 TIPLT
+578 AIPLT

-598 ARVYQ
+598 RRVYQ
-603 SALTEI
+603 ATLNELNDNI
-609 DARLRVE
+609 RVE
-616 VLSDDKRGQIAHI
+616 VLNDDQRGQLAHI
-629 YIPADQAALA
+629 HLPPGSAHLEKT
-639 DAVSQRLAGFAVA
+639 VLERLGGFAVGCVVHSA
-652 IELHLTE
+652 T

>member
-1 MRKSAT
+1 MSTAPLIR
-7 SPTGWSNGLPV
+7 
-18 DCLRARPPMP
+18 
-28 AIPAIKTLRD
+28 TLQD
-38 IQLIEQTPLAERDLP
+38 IEQIESTPLSERYLP
-53 ASTYELICRSA
+53 SSTFELIRRT
-64 AQQADAPALSFILQG
+64 AQTYPDAPALSFILQG
-79 TANEAA
+79 TGEETPL
-85 YRLSYRQLLGKITQT
+85 RLSYAELLGKVTQT
-100 ANAFHRLGLRPGKA
+100 ANAFHRLGLRPSKA

-123 HTHFTIWGG
+123 QTHYTIWGG

-150 AELIQ
+150 AELIH

-167 FPGTDLWAKV
+167 FPGTDLWDKV
-177 EGLREQL
+177 DALRDRL
-184 PALKAIICVDM
+184 PALKAIFCVDL

-204 SAIKAQ
+204 SALKAQ

-215 DGVLDFDELIASCPD
+215 DGVLDFDEAIAACPAD
-230 DHLESGRVIAPDDIA
+230 RLESGRNILPEDIA

-264 GNEVAMAFSMNLV
+264 GNEVAMAYSMNLV
-277 TRFEPGDVTLCGLPL
+277 TRFGVGDVTLCGLPL
-292 FHVNGVIVTGLTAF
+292 FHVNGVIVTGLAAF

-314 ATPQGYRNPNLISNF
+314 ATPQGYRNTTLIGNF
-329 WTVIERHNVS
+329 WKVIERYKVS

-372 PMPVDL
+372 PMPVEL
-378 IRQFESKT
+378 IRQFEAKT

-415 SIGLPMPYCEVS
+415 STGLPMPYCEVR
-427 IKVLDEQGNYLREAN
+427 IKVLDDQGRYQRDAAP
-442 RNEIGNLCIRGATVF
+442 NEIGNLCIRGATVF
-457 KGYLQS
+457 RGYLQA

-537 LPVVYVQLKPGA
+537 LPVVYVQLKPGSQA
-549 EVSEA
+549 SEA
-554 ELLAHAAEH
+554 ELLEHAAAH
-563 IHERSAI
+563 IPERAAI
-570 PKDAWIID
+570 PKNAWIID
-578 TIPLT
+578 AIPLT

-603 SALTEI
+603 AAVGELHPG
-609 DARLRVE
+609 ARVE
-616 VLSDDKRGQIAHI
+616 VLSDDKAGQLAHI
-629 YIPADQAALA
+629 HLPSQDRALA
-639 DAVSQRLAGFAVA
+639 EAIGERLAGYAVGHRIHFA
-652 IELHLTE
+652 T

>member
-1 MRKSAT
+1 MSTAPLIR
-7 SPTGWSNGLPV
+7 
-18 DCLRARPPMP
+18 
-28 AIPAIKTLRD
+28 TLQD
-38 IQLIEQTPLAERDLP
+38 IEQIESTPLSDRDLP
-53 ASTYELICRSA
+53 SSTFELIRRTAQTSPEA
-64 AQQADAPALSFILQG
+64 AALSFILQG
-79 TANEAA
+79 TGEETPL
-85 YRLSYRQLLGKITQT
+85 RLNYAELLGKITQT

-123 HTHFTIWGG
+123 QTHYTIWGG

-150 AELIQ
+150 AELIH
-155 ASDSELLVTLAP
+155 ASNSELLVTLAP
-167 FPGTDLWAKV
+167 FPGTELWDKV
-177 EGLREQL
+177 DALRDQL
-184 PALKAIICVDM
+184 PELKAILCVDM

-204 SAIKAQ
+204 SALKAQ

-215 DGVLDFDELIASCPD
+215 EGVLDFDETIAACPA
-230 DHLESGRVIAPDDIA
+230 DHLESGRVITADDIA

-264 GNEVAMAFSMNLV
+264 GNEVAMAYSMNLV
-277 TRFEPGDVTLCGLPL
+277 TRFGVGDVTLCGLPL

-314 ATPQGYRNPNLISNF
+314 ATPQGYRNTTLISNF
-329 WTVIERHNVS
+329 WKVIARHKVS

-350 LLQVPSEGHDL
+350 LLQIPSEGHDL

-372 PMPVDL
+372 PMPVEL
-378 IRQFESKT
+378 IRQFEAKT
-386 GLTLIEGYGLTEGTC
+386 GLTLLEGYGLTEGTC

-415 SIGLPMPYCEVS
+415 SIGLPMPYCEVR
-427 IKVLDEQGNYLREAN
+427 IKVLDEQGRYLRDAAQD
-442 RNEIGNLCIRGATVF
+442 EIGNLCIRGATVF
-457 KGYLQS
+457 KGYLQA

-549 EVSEA
+549 QTSET
-554 ELLAHAAEH
+554 ELLEHAAAH
-563 IHERSAI
+563 IPERAAV

-578 TIPLT
+578 AIPLT

-603 SALTEI
+603 AAVDELHP
-609 DARLRVE
+609 DVRVE
-616 VLSDDKRGQIAHI
+616 VLVDDKAGQLAHI
-629 YIPADQAALA
+629 HLPNQDQALA
-639 DAVSQRLAGFAVA
+639 ANIAERLSGYAVGHRIHFAA
-652 IELHLTE
+652 

>member
-1 MRKSAT
+1 
-7 SPTGWSNGLPV
+7 
-18 DCLRARPPMP
+18 MP
-28 AIPAIKTLRD
+28 AIPAIKTLHD

-53 ASTYELICRSA
+53 ASTFELISRA
-64 AQQADAPALSFILQG
+64 AARQPDAPALSFILQG
-79 TANEAA
+79 STDEAA

-204 SAIKAQ
+204 SATKAQ
-210 RGPLP
+210 RGALP
-215 DGVLDFDELIASCPD
+215 NGVLDFDALIASCPD

-264 GNEVAMAFSMNLV
+264 ANEVAMAYSMNLV
-277 TRFEPGDVTLCGLPL
+277 TGFAPGDVTLCGLPL
-292 FHVNGVIVTGLTAF
+292 FHVNAVIVTGLTAF

-329 WTVIERHNVS
+329 WTIIEQYKVS

-372 PMPVDL
+372 PMPVEL
-378 IRQFESKT
+378 IHQFEGKT

-415 SIGLPMPYCEVS
+415 SIGLPMPYCQVA
-427 IKVLDEQGNYLREAN
+427 IKVLDEQGNFLREAG

-463 SKNAGIWVDG
+463 SKNTGIWVDG

-481 GRVDADGY
+481 GRIDADGY
-489 IWLTG
+489 VWLTG

-549 EVSEA
+549 QASEA
-554 ELLAHAAEH
+554 ELLAHAAAH
-563 IHERSAI
+563 IPERAAI
-570 PKDAWIID
+570 PKDAWVID
-578 TIPLT
+578 AIPLT

-598 ARVYQ
+598 GRVYQ
-603 SALTEI
+603 TVLAEL
-609 DARLRVE
+609 DQRLRVD
-616 VLSDDKRGQIAHI
+616 VRSDDKRGQVAHI
-629 YIPADQAALA
+629 YLPTHDITLA
-639 DAVSQRLAGFAVA
+639 EAVTKRLAGFAVA
-652 IELHLTE
+652 IELHHTE

>member
-1 MRKSAT
+1 MSTAPLIRTLQDIQQIEST
-7 SPTGWSNGLPV
+7 PLSDRGLPENTF
-18 DCLRARPPMP
+18 D
-28 AIPAIKTLRD
+28 
-38 IQLIEQTPLAERDLP
+38 LIRRTAQ
-53 ASTYELICRSA
+53 ASPH
-64 AQQADAPALSFILQG
+64 APALSFILQG
-79 TANEAA
+79 TAEEAPL
-85 YRLSYRQLLGKITQT
+85 RLNYTELLGKITQT

-123 HTHFTIWGG
+123 QTHYTIWGG

-144 LDPEHI
+144 LDAEHI
-150 AELIQ
+150 AELIH

-167 FPGTDLWAKV
+167 FPGTDLWDKV
-177 EGLREQL
+177 NALRDQL
-184 PALKAIICVDM
+184 PELKAILCVDM

-204 SAIKAQ
+204 SALKAQ

-215 DGVLDFDELIASCPD
+215 EGVLDFDETIAACPA
-230 DHLESGRVIAPDDIA
+230 DHLESGRVIAADDIA

-264 GNEVAMAFSMNLV
+264 GNEVAMAYSMNLV
-277 TRFEPGDVTLCGLPL
+277 TRFGSGDVTLCGLPL

-314 ATPQGYRNPNLISNF
+314 ATPQGYRNTTLIGNF
-329 WTVIERHNVS
+329 WKVIERHKVS

-350 LLQVPSEGHDL
+350 LLQIPSEGHDL

-372 PMPVDL
+372 PMPVEL
-378 IRQFESKT
+378 IRQFEAKT
-386 GLTLIEGYGLTEGTC
+386 GLTLLEGYGLTEGTC

-415 SIGLPMPYCEVS
+415 SIGLPMPYCEVR
-427 IKVLDEQGNYLREAN
+427 IKVLDEQGQYLREAAP
-442 RNEIGNLCIRGATVF
+442 NEIGNLCIRGATVF
-457 KGYLQS
+457 KGYLQA

-481 GRVDADGY
+481 GRVDTDGY

-549 EVSEA
+549 QASEI
-554 ELLAHAAEH
+554 ELLEHAAAH
-563 IHERSAI
+563 IPERAAV

-578 TIPLT
+578 AIPLT

-603 SALTEI
+603 AAVDELHP
-609 DARLRVE
+609 AARVE
-616 VLSDDKRGQIAHI
+616 VLSDDKAGQLAHI
-629 YIPADQAALA
+629 HLPNQDQALA
-639 DAVSQRLAGFAVA
+639 EAIGERLSGYAVGHRIHFAA
-652 IELHLTE
+652 

>member
-1 MRKSAT
+1 
-7 SPTGWSNGLPV
+7 
-18 DCLRARPPMP
+18 MP
-28 AIPAIKTLRD
+28 AIPAIKTLHD

-53 ASTYELICRSA
+53 ASTFELISRA
-64 AQQADAPALSFILQG
+64 AARQPDAPALSFILQG
-79 TANEAA
+79 STDEAA

-100 ANAFHRLGLRPGKA
+100 ANAFHRLGLRPSKA

-123 HTHFTIWGG
+123 HTHLTIWGG
-132 EAAGIVN
+132 EVAGIVN

-167 FPGTDLWAKV
+167 FPGTDLWAKI

-184 PALKAIICVDM
+184 PTLKAIICVDM

-204 SAIKAQ
+204 SATKAQ
-210 RGPLP
+210 RGALP
-215 DGVLDFDELIASCPD
+215 NGVLDFDALIASCPD

-264 GNEVAMAFSMNLV
+264 ANEVAMAYSMNLV
-277 TRFEPGDVTLCGLPL
+277 TGFAPGDVTLCGLPL
-292 FHVNGVIVTGLTAF
+292 FHVNAVIVTGLTAF

-329 WTVIERHNVS
+329 WTIIEQYKVS

-372 PMPVDL
+372 PMPVEL
-378 IRQFESKT
+378 IHQFERKT

-415 SIGLPMPYCEVS
+415 SIGLPMPYCQVA
-427 IKVLDEQGNYLREAN
+427 IKVLDEQGNFLREAG

-463 SKNAGIWVDG
+463 SKNTGIWVDG

-481 GRVDADGY
+481 GRIDADGY
-489 IWLTG
+489 VWLTG

-549 EVSEA
+549 QTSEA

-563 IHERSAI
+563 IPERAAI
-570 PKDAWIID
+570 PKDAWVID
-578 TIPLT
+578 AIPLT

-598 ARVYQ
+598 GRVYQ
-603 SALTEI
+603 AVLAELNQ
-609 DARLRVE
+609 RLRVD
-616 VLSDDKRGQIAHI
+616 VRSDDKRGQVAHI
-629 YIPADQAALA
+629 YLPTHDITLA
-639 DAVSQRLAGFAVA
+639 EAVTKRLAGFAVA
-652 IELHLTE
+652 IELHHTE

>member
-1 MRKSAT
+1 MSTAPLIR
-7 SPTGWSNGLPV
+7 
-18 DCLRARPPMP
+18 
-28 AIPAIKTLRD
+28 TLQD
-38 IQLIEQTPLAERDLP
+38 IEQIESTPLSERDLP
-53 ASTYELICRSA
+53 GSTFELVRRT
-64 AQQADAPALSFILQG
+64 AQTYPDTPALSFILQG
-79 TANEAA
+79 TGEETPL
-85 YRLSYRQLLGKITQT
+85 RLSYAELLGKITQT

-123 HTHFTIWGG
+123 QTHYTIWGG

-150 AELIQ
+150 AELIH

-167 FPGTDLWAKV
+167 FPGTDLWDKV
-177 EGLREQL
+177 DALRDRL
-184 PALKAIICVDM
+184 PALKAILCVDL

-204 SAIKAQ
+204 SALKAQ

-215 DGVLDFDELIASCPD
+215 DGVLDFDEAIAACPAD
-230 DHLESGRVIAPDDIA
+230 RLESGRNILPEDIA

-264 GNEVAMAFSMNLV
+264 GNEVAMAYSMNLV
-277 TRFEPGDVTLCGLPL
+277 TRFGVGDVTLCGLPL
-292 FHVNGVIVTGLTAF
+292 FHVNGVIVTGLAAF

-314 ATPQGYRNPNLISNF
+314 ATPQGYRNTTLIGNF
-329 WTVIERHNVS
+329 WKVIERHKVS

-350 LLQVPSEGHDL
+350 LLQVPSEGYDL

-372 PMPVDL
+372 PMPVEL
-378 IRQFESKT
+378 IRQFEAKT

-415 SIGLPMPYCEVS
+415 SIGLPMPYCEVR
-427 IKVLDEQGNYLREAN
+427 IKVLDEQGRYVRDAAQ
-442 RNEIGNLCIRGATVF
+442 NEIGNLCIRGATVF
-457 KGYLQS
+457 RGYLQA

-523 MAAAV
+523 IAAAV

-537 LPVVYVQLKPGA
+537 LPVVYVQLKPGSQ
-549 EVSEA
+549 VSEA
-554 ELLAHAAEH
+554 ELLEHAAAH
-563 IHERSAI
+563 IPERAAI

-578 TIPLT
+578 AIPLT

-598 ARVYQ
+598 TRVYQ
-603 SALTEI
+603 AAVGELHP
-609 DARLRVE
+609 AARVE
-616 VLSDDKRGQIAHI
+616 VLSDDKAGQLAHI
-629 YIPADQAALA
+629 HLPNQDQTLA
-639 DAVSQRLAGFAVA
+639 EAIDERLAGYAVGHRIHFA
-652 IELHLTE
+652 T

>member
-1 MRKSAT
+1 MSTAPLIR
-7 SPTGWSNGLPV
+7 
-18 DCLRARPPMP
+18 
-28 AIPAIKTLRD
+28 TLQD
-38 IQLIEQTPLAERDLP
+38 IEQIESTPLSDRDLP
-53 ASTYELICRSA
+53 SSTFELIRRTAQTSPEA
-64 AQQADAPALSFILQG
+64 AALSFILQG
-79 TANEAA
+79 TGEETPL
-85 YRLSYRQLLGKITQT
+85 RLNYAELLGKITQT

-123 HTHFTIWGG
+123 QTHYTIWGG

-150 AELIQ
+150 AELIH
-155 ASDSELLVTLAP
+155 ASNSELLVTLAP
-167 FPGTDLWAKV
+167 FPGTELWDKV
-177 EGLREQL
+177 DALRDQL
-184 PALKAIICVDM
+184 PELKAILCVDM

-204 SAIKAQ
+204 SALKAQ

-215 DGVLDFDELIASCPD
+215 EGVLDFDETIASCPA
-230 DHLESGRVIAPDDIA
+230 DHLESGRVIAADDIA

-264 GNEVAMAFSMNLV
+264 GNEVAMAYSMNLV
-277 TRFEPGDVTLCGLPL
+277 TRFGVGDVTLCGLPL

-314 ATPQGYRNPNLISNF
+314 ATPQGYRNTTLISNF
-329 WTVIERHNVS
+329 WKVIARHKVS

-350 LLQVPSEGHDL
+350 LLQIPSEGHDL

-372 PMPVDL
+372 PMPVEL
-378 IRQFESKT
+378 IRQFEAKT
-386 GLTLIEGYGLTEGTC
+386 GLTLLEGYGLTEGTC

-415 SIGLPMPYCEVS
+415 SIGLPMPYCEVR
-427 IKVLDEQGNYLREAN
+427 IKVLDEQGRYLRDAAQD
-442 RNEIGNLCIRGATVF
+442 EIGNLCIRGATVF
-457 KGYLQS
+457 KGYLQA

-549 EVSEA
+549 QTSEA
-554 ELLAHAAEH
+554 ELLEHAAAH
-563 IHERSAI
+563 IPERAAV

-578 TIPLT
+578 AIPLT

-603 SALTEI
+603 AAVAELHP
-609 DARLRVE
+609 AVRVE
-616 VLSDDKRGQIAHI
+616 VLSDDKAGQLAHI
-629 YIPADQAALA
+629 HLPNQDQALA
-639 DAVSQRLAGFAVA
+639 ASIAERLSGYSVGHRIHFAA
-652 IELHLTE
+652 

>member
-1 MRKSAT
+1 MSTAPLIRTLQDIQQIEST
-7 SPTGWSNGLPV
+7 PLSDRGLPESTF
-18 DCLRARPPMP
+18 D
-28 AIPAIKTLRD
+28 
-38 IQLIEQTPLAERDLP
+38 LIRRTAQ
-53 ASTYELICRSA
+53 ASPH
-64 AQQADAPALSFILQG
+64 APALSFILQG
-79 TANEAA
+79 TAEEAPL
-85 YRLSYRQLLGKITQT
+85 RLNYTELLGKITQT

-123 HTHFTIWGG
+123 QTHYTIWGG

-144 LDPEHI
+144 LDAEHI
-150 AELIQ
+150 AELIH

-167 FPGTDLWAKV
+167 FPGTDLWDKV
-177 EGLREQL
+177 NALRDQL
-184 PALKAIICVDM
+184 PELKAILCVDM

-204 SAIKAQ
+204 SALKAQ

-215 DGVLDFDELIASCPD
+215 KGVLDFDETIAACPA
-230 DHLESGRVIAPDDIA
+230 DHLESGRVIAADDIA

-264 GNEVAMAFSMNLV
+264 GNEVAMAYSMNLV
-277 TRFEPGDVTLCGLPL
+277 TRFGVGDVTLCGLPL
-292 FHVNGVIVTGLTAF
+292 FHVNGVIVTGLAAF

-314 ATPQGYRNPNLISNF
+314 ATPQGYRNTTLIGNF
-329 WTVIERHNVS
+329 WKVIERHKVS

-350 LLQVPSEGHDL
+350 LLQIPSEGHDL

-372 PMPVDL
+372 PMPVEL
-378 IRQFESKT
+378 IRQFEAKT
-386 GLTLIEGYGLTEGTC
+386 GLTLLEGYGLTEGTC

-415 SIGLPMPYCEVS
+415 SIGLPMPYCEVR
-427 IKVLDEQGNYLREAN
+427 IKVLDEQGQYLREAAP
-442 RNEIGNLCIRGATVF
+442 NEIGNLCIRGATVF
-457 KGYLQS
+457 KGYLQA

-549 EVSEA
+549 QASEV
-554 ELLAHAAEH
+554 ELLEHAAAH
-563 IHERSAI
+563 IPERAAV

-578 TIPLT
+578 AIPLT

-603 SALTEI
+603 AAVDELHP
-609 DARLRVE
+609 AARVE
-616 VLSDDKRGQIAHI
+616 VLSDDKAGQLAHI
-629 YIPADQAALA
+629 HLPNQDQALA
-639 DAVSQRLAGFAVA
+639 EAIGERLSGYAVGHRIHFAA
-652 IELHLTE
+652 

>member
-1 MRKSAT
+1 MSTAPLIRTLQDIQQIEST
-7 SPTGWSNGLPV
+7 PLSDRGLPESTF
-18 DCLRARPPMP
+18 D
-28 AIPAIKTLRD
+28 
-38 IQLIEQTPLAERDLP
+38 LIRRTAQ
-53 ASTYELICRSA
+53 ASPH
-64 AQQADAPALSFILQG
+64 APALSFILQG
-79 TANEAA
+79 TAEEAPL
-85 YRLSYRQLLGKITQT
+85 RLNYTELLGKITQT

-123 HTHFTIWGG
+123 QTHYTIWGG

-144 LDPEHI
+144 LDAEHI
-150 AELIQ
+150 AELIH

-167 FPGTDLWAKV
+167 FPGTDLWDKV
-177 EGLREQL
+177 NALRDQL
-184 PALKAIICVDM
+184 PELKAILCVDT
-195 ANLLPEPQR
+195 ANLLSEPQR
-204 SAIKAQ
+204 SALKAQ

-215 DGVLDFDELIASCPD
+215 EGVLDFDETIAACPA
-230 DHLESGRVIAPDDIA
+230 DHLESGRVIAADDIA

-264 GNEVAMAFSMNLV
+264 GNEVAMAYSMNLV
-277 TRFEPGDVTLCGLPL
+277 TRFGAGDVTLCGLPL
-292 FHVNGVIVTGLTAF
+292 FHVNGVIVTGLAAF

-314 ATPQGYRNPNLISNF
+314 ATPQGYRNTTLIGNF
-329 WTVIERHNVS
+329 WKVIERHKVS

-350 LLQVPSEGHDL
+350 LLQIPSEGHDL

-372 PMPVDL
+372 PMPVEL
-378 IRQFESKT
+378 IRQFEAKT
-386 GLTLIEGYGLTEGTC
+386 GLTLLEGYGLTEGTC

-415 SIGLPMPYCEVS
+415 SIGLPMPYCEVR
-427 IKVLDEQGNYLREAN
+427 IKVLDEQGQYLREAAP
-442 RNEIGNLCIRGATVF
+442 NEIGNLCIRGATVF
-457 KGYLQS
+457 KGYLQA

-549 EVSEA
+549 QASEV
-554 ELLAHAAEH
+554 ELLEHAAAH
-563 IHERSAI
+563 IPERAAV

-578 TIPLT
+578 AIPLT

-591 ALRFDAI
+591 ALRLDAI

-603 SALTEI
+603 AAI
-609 DARLRVE
+609 DELHPAVRVE
-616 VLSDDKRGQIAHI
+616 VLSDDKAGQLAHI
-629 YIPADQAALA
+629 HLPNQDQALA
-639 DAVSQRLAGFAVA
+639 ASIGERLSGYAVGHRIHFAA
-652 IELHLTE
+652 

>member
-1 MRKSAT
+1 MSTAPLIR
-7 SPTGWSNGLPV
+7 
-18 DCLRARPPMP
+18 
-28 AIPAIKTLRD
+28 TLQD
-38 IQLIEQTPLAERDLP
+38 IQQIESTPLSERDLP
-53 ASTYELICRSA
+53 SSTFELIRRTAQASPEA
-64 AQQADAPALSFILQG
+64 AALSFILQG
-79 TANEAA
+79 TGEETPL
-85 YRLSYRQLLGKITQT
+85 RLNYAELLGKITQT

-123 HTHFTIWGG
+123 QTHYTIWGG

-150 AELIQ
+150 AELIH
-155 ASDSELLVTLAP
+155 ASNSELLVTLAP
-167 FPGTDLWAKV
+167 FPGTDLWDKV
-177 EGLREQL
+177 NALRDQL
-184 PALKAIICVDM
+184 PELKAILCVDM

-204 SAIKAQ
+204 SALKAQ

-215 DGVLDFDELIASCPD
+215 EGVLDFDETIAACPA
-230 DHLESGRVIAPDDIA
+230 DHLESGRLIAADDIA

-264 GNEVAMAFSMNLV
+264 GNEVAMAYSMNLV
-277 TRFEPGDVTLCGLPL
+277 TRFGAGDVTLCGLPL

-314 ATPQGYRNPNLISNF
+314 ATPQGYRNTTLIGNF
-329 WTVIERHNVS
+329 WKVIERHKVS

-350 LLQVPSEGHDL
+350 LLQIPSEGHDL

-372 PMPVDL
+372 PMPVEL
-378 IRQFESKT
+378 IRQFEAKT
-386 GLTLIEGYGLTEGTC
+386 GLTLLEGYGLTEGTC

-415 SIGLPMPYCEVS
+415 SIGLPMPYCEVR
-427 IKVLDEQGNYLREAN
+427 IKVLDEQGRYLRDAEQD
-442 RNEIGNLCIRGATVF
+442 EIGNLCIRGATVF
-457 KGYLQS
+457 RGYLQA
-463 SKNAGIWVDG
+463 SKNADIWVDG

-549 EVSEA
+549 QTSET
-554 ELLAHAAEH
+554 ELLEHAAAH
-563 IHERSAI
+563 IPERAAV

-578 TIPLT
+578 AIPLT

-603 SALTEI
+603 AAI
-609 DARLRVE
+609 DELHPAVRVE
-616 VLSDDKRGQIAHI
+616 VLSDDRAGQLAHI
-629 YIPADQAALA
+629 HLPNQDQALA
-639 DAVSQRLAGFAVA
+639 ASIGERLSGYAVGHRIHFAA
-652 IELHLTE
+652 

>member
-1 MRKSAT
+1 MSTAPLIR
-7 SPTGWSNGLPV
+7 
-18 DCLRARPPMP
+18 
-28 AIPAIKTLRD
+28 TLHD
-38 IQLIEQTPLAERDLP
+38 IELIESTPLSERDLP
-53 ASTYELICRSA
+53 CSTFELIRRT
-64 AQQADAPALSFILQG
+64 AQASPNAPALSFILQG
-79 TANEAA
+79 TAEETAL
-85 YRLSYRQLLGKITQT
+85 RLSYAELLGKVTQT

-123 HTHFTIWGG
+123 QTHYTIWGG

-150 AELIQ
+150 AELIH

-167 FPGTDLWAKV
+167 FPGTDLWDKV
-177 EGLREQL
+177 HALRDQL
-184 PALKAIICVDM
+184 PELKAILCVDM

-204 SAIKAQ
+204 SALKAQ

-215 DGVLDFDELIASCPD
+215 DGVLDFDEAIAACPA
-230 DHLESGRVIAPDDIA
+230 DHLESGRVIAADDIA

-264 GNEVAMAFSMNLV
+264 GNEVAMAYSMNLV
-277 TRFEPGDVTLCGLPL
+277 TRFGVGDVTLCGLPL
-292 FHVNGVIVTGLTAF
+292 FHVNGVIVTGLAAF

-314 ATPQGYRNPNLISNF
+314 ATPQGYRNGTLISNF
-329 WTVIERHNVS
+329 WKVIERHKVS

-372 PMPVDL
+372 PMPVEL
-378 IRQFESKT
+378 IRQFEAKT

-427 IKVLDEQGNYLREAN
+427 IKVLDEQGGYVRDAEQ
-442 RNEIGNLCIRGATVF
+442 NEIGNLCIRGATVF
-457 KGYLQS
+457 KGYLQA

-528 GKPDEKAGE
+528 GKPDAKAGE
-537 LPVVYVQLKPGA
+537 LPVVYVQLKPGSQA
-549 EVSEA
+549 SEA
-554 ELLAHAAEH
+554 ELLEHAAAH
-563 IHERSAI
+563 IPERAAI

-578 TIPLT
+578 AIPLT

-598 ARVYQ
+598 TRVYQ
-603 SALTEI
+603 AAVGELHP
-609 DARLRVE
+609 AARVE
-616 VLSDDKRGQIAHI
+616 VLSDDKAGQLAHI
-629 YIPADQAALA
+629 HLPNQDQALA
-639 DAVSQRLAGFAVA
+639 EAIGERLAGYAVGHRIHFAA
-652 IELHLTE
+652 

>member
-1 MRKSAT
+1 MS
-7 SPTGWSNGLPV
+7 
-18 DCLRARPPMP
+18 
-28 AIPAIKTLRD
+28 AIPAIKSLADVR
-38 IQLIEQTPLAERDLP
+38 QIEQTPLSARDLP
-53 ASTYELICRSA
+53 ASTYELIQRTA
-64 AQQADAPALSFILQG
+64 ATQPQAPALSFILQG
-79 TANEAA
+79 TADETP
-85 YRLSYRQLLGKITQT
+85 YRLNYEELLGKITQT

-123 HTHFTIWGG
+123 QTHFTIWGG

-150 AELIQ
+150 AELIE

-167 FPGTDLWAKV
+167 FPGTDLWDKV
-177 EGLREQL
+177 AALRGQL
-184 PALKAIICVDM
+184 PKLKAILCVDM
-195 ANLLPEPQR
+195 ANFLPEPQR
-204 SAIKAQ
+204 SGLKAQ
-210 RGPLP
+210 RGALP
-215 DGVLDFDELIASCPD
+215 EGVLDFDESIAACPS
-230 DHLESGRVIAPDDIA
+230 DHLESGRVIQSDEIA

-264 GNEVAMAFSMNLV
+264 GNEVAMAYCMNLV
-277 TRFEPGDVTLCGLPL
+277 TGFVPGDVTLCGLPL

-314 ATPQGYRNPNLISNF
+314 ATPQGYRNPNLIGNF
-329 WTVIERHNVS
+329 WKLIERHRVS

-372 PMPVDL
+372 PMPVEL
-378 IRQFESKT
+378 IRQFEAKT

-401 GSCANPPAGERRPG
+401 GSCANPPVGERRPG
-415 SIGLPMPYCEVS
+415 SIGLPVPYCEVS
-427 IKVLDEQGNYLREAN
+427 IKVLDEQGQYLREAAV
-442 RNEIGNLCIRGATVF
+442 NEIGNLCIRGATVF
-457 KGYLQS
+457 KGYLQA

-481 GRVDADGY
+481 GRLDADGY
-489 IWLTG
+489 VWLTG

-523 MAAAV
+523 LAAAV
-528 GKPDEKAGE
+528 GKPDLKAGE
-537 LPVVYVQLKPGA
+537 LPVVYVQLKPNMQA
-549 EVSEA
+549 SEA
-554 ELLAHAAEH
+554 ELLEHAAAH
-563 IHERSAI
+563 IPERAAI

-603 SALTEI
+603 AALSELDPGI
-609 DARLRVE
+609 RVE
-616 VLSDDKRGQIAHI
+616 VQNDDKAGQLAHI
-629 YIPADQAALA
+629 HLPHHDAALEA
-639 DAVSQRLAGFAVA
+639 AIGERLGGYAVGFK
-652 IELHLTE
+652 LHSPD